1 MKMNIYI
8 LESDKLD
15 GEQAYFVN
23 IPSKF
28 ISKNDKQMWLLY
40 SGKFAKGWNGQ
51 SIVENPPDS
60 HYGMVF

>member
-1 MKMNIYI
+1 MNTDT
-8 LESDKLD
+8 LESDKLES
-15 GEQAYFVN
+15 EQAYFVN

-28 ISKNDKQMWLLY
+28 ISNNGKEMWLLY
-40 SGKFAKGWNGQ
+40 SGNFAKGWNGQ